1 MKKLIALTVFA
12 GLLLSACAQPSYCP
26 AYGTTKVEAVKIKR
40 A

>member
-1 MKKLIALTVFA
+1 MKKLIALIVLA
-12 GLLLSACAQPSYCP
+12 GLIFSSCAQPSYCP

>member
-1 MKKLIALTVFA
+1 MKKLLAFSVLA
-12 GLLLSACAQPSYCP
+12 GLLISSCAQPSYCP